1 MNKFRKGLVDILIA
15 TDVAARGIDV
25 NNVEAVFNY
34 DIPSDEEYYVHRIG
48 RTGRAGKKGI
58 SYSFVFGRDIFKL
71 KDIQRYTK
79 TDILPMKPPSISDVE
94 GVKQDSTVK
103 QILTALDLGG
113 YSKYNVIIE
122 KILEESEDATTM
134 DVASVLYKMAFGV
147 MDGRGYADS
156 DLDADDE
163 MEYTTGGMARLFM
176 NVGTLDNIQPKN
188 IVQGIASKT
197 SMPGK
202 MIGAIDIHKQFTFIE
217 VPTKY
222 ADEVIVAMADFT
234 HKGRVVVIEKAS
246 KRQKSGSGSGG
257 NRGRS
262 SGHEGG
268 GSNSG
273 GFARKRIEQ
282 KGKKRY

>member
-1 MNKFRKGLVDILIA
+1 
-15 TDVAARGIDV
+15 
-25 NNVEAVFNY
+25 VE
-34 DIPSDEEYYVHRIG
+34 E
-48 RTGRAGKKGI
+48 
-58 SYSFVFGRDIFKL
+58 
-71 KDIQRYTK
+71 
-79 TDILPMKPPSISDVE
+79 
-94 GVKQDSTVK
+94 VKQDSTVK
-103 QILTALDLGG
+103 QILTALELGG
-113 YSKYNVIIE
+113 YSKYNAIIE

-134 DVASVLYKMAFGV
+134 DVASVLYKMAFGGV
-147 MDGRGYADS
+147 EGRDYTDS
-156 DLDADDE
+156 GLDADDE

-246 KRQKSGSGSGG
+246 KRQKSGSGGG

-262 SGHEGG
+262 GGHEGG

-282 KGKKRY
+282 KGKKKY